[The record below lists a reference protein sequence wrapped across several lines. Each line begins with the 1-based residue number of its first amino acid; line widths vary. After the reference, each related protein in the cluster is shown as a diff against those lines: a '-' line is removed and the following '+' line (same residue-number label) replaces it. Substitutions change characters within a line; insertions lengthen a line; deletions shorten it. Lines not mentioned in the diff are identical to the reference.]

1 MPQNSPAKPKQFF
14 NLSVHYSHGGS
25 ASTKS
30 MDVHVHTYGVLLI
43 DPQAQNSPL
52 AAISIDDTIMHHR
65 GGRGF
70 TVTLY
75 V

>member
-1 MPQNSPAKPKQFF
+1 
-14 NLSVHYSHGGS
+14 
-25 ASTKS
+25 

-43 DPQAQNSPL
+43 DPQAQHAPL
-52 AAISIDDTIMHHR
+52 AALSIDDTIMHHR

-75 V
+75 HPHP